1 MISIFSFQFIL
12 RRLENINAPT
22 ETKAIDVH
30 GVYTVPLTLIPAKT
44 LKTGNIAKLK
54 KNNKPVVIAAI
65 PVLAPLSTPT
75 VDSAN
80 DVTGEVPKIP
90 EIIPP
95 VASAIITLVPTLTFP
110 VSLSIAPIG
119 SLIAI
124 SVAEVSK
131 R

>member
-1 MISIFSFQFIL
+1 MTSILLSQFIL
-12 RRLENINAPT
+12 RRLENIKAPT

-75 VDSAN
+75 VDSAMM
-80 DVTGEVPKIP
+80 
-90 EIIPP
+90 
-95 VASAIITLVPTLTFP
+95 
-110 VSLSIAPIG
+110 
-119 SLIAI
+119 
-124 SVAEVSK
+124 
-131 R
+131 

>member
-80 DVTGEVPKIP
+80 ELSSETAGIYKRYGTGISICAKMESRYGKPSLFTELSDPRKKI
-90 EIIPP
+90 
-95 VASAIITLVPTLTFP
+95 S
-110 VSLSIAPIG
+110 
-119 SLIAI
+119 
-124 SVAEVSK
+124 
-131 R
+131 